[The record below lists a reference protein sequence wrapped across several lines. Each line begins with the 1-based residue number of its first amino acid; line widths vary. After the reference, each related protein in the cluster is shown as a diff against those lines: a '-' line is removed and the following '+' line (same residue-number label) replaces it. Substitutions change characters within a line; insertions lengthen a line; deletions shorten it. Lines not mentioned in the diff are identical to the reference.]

1 MMNEIICPNCKT
13 PFKIDESSY
22 ADITKQI
29 RDHLFEEEIQKRLFI
44 AEQEKESA
52 VKLAEANIK
61 NALQESLLKKEKELV
76 EKITQKETEI
86 LQFKAQLSNAE
97 LQKKIS
103 VSEAIQKIEKER
115 DALANDLKTKEL
127 EKQNIES
134 ALKQQHHSE
143 LQTKDAIIKY
153 KDEEI
158 TRVKEMKAKLSTKMI
173 GETLELHCENEF
185 NKLRSTAFQKA
196 YFEKDNDARS
206 GSKGDYI
213 YRENDDQGN
222 EIISIMFEMKNEA
235 DATATKKRNEDF
247 LKELDKDRTEKKCE
261 YAILVSLLESDS
273 ELYNTGIVDMSH
285 RHPKMFVVRPQFFI
299 QIITLLR
306 NAALNAMQYKA
317 ELALV
322 KSQNVDITNFED
334 KMNTFKEGFARNYE
348 LASRK
353 FKDAIDGIDKTI
365 KELEKTKAALMSSE
379 NNLRLANQKTEDL
392 TIKKLTHNNPTM
404 KAKFDALS
412 DEIDSF

>member
-1 MMNEIICPNCKT
+1 MNKIICPNCKT

-44 AEQEKESA
+44 AEQQKESA

-222 EIISIMFEMKNEA
+222 
-235 DATATKKRNEDF
+235 
-247 LKELDKDRTEKKCE
+247 
-261 YAILVSLLESDS
+261 
-273 ELYNTGIVDMSH
+273 
-285 RHPKMFVVRPQFFI
+285 
-299 QIITLLR
+299 
-306 NAALNAMQYKA
+306 
-317 ELALV
+317 
-322 KSQNVDITNFED
+322 
-334 KMNTFKEGFARNYE
+334 
-348 LASRK
+348 
-353 FKDAIDGIDKTI
+353 
-365 KELEKTKAALMSSE
+365 
-379 NNLRLANQKTEDL
+379 
-392 TIKKLTHNNPTM
+392 
-404 KAKFDALS
+404 
-412 DEIDSF
+412 